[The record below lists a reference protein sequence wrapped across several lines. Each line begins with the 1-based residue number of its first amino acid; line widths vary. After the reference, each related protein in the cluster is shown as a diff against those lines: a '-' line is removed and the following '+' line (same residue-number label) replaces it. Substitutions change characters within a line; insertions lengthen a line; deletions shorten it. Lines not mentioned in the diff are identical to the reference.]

1 MKTLVNTTLL
11 ITLALPLAAQTSTPS
26 SAAGTTPGSRP
37 VATVNGEIIT
47 ADKLNSLW
55 ATLSPARREQYEKNG
70 GKSAFLDN
78 YLRKRLLVQ
87 EALKGGFDK
96 RPDVQADIDAAKE
109 SVLFDRYVR
118 DVVAGQIVSD
128 AEVRKFYDDNKADYA
143 IPEELKIRHIVILP
157 NGAGPRPKSKEQALD
172 LIKQVAMELTAATVH
187 TSNDE
192 AGMRARVAAFDA
204 AAKRY
209 SEDEAAPK
217 GGDLGYVGKG
227 LLDPT
232 FESTAWALPLGKVSG
247 IVETKFGYHLI
258 FVEAKKAAGTQSF
271 EEAAPKIREG
281 ITAARSAEIVE
292 AVAKLT
298 NELRGSSK
306 ISVYPENIR

>member
-1 MKTLVNTTLL
+1 MKSFVSTTLFL
-11 ITLALPLAAQTSTPS
+11 VLALPLAAQT
-26 SAAGTTPGSRP
+26 ATPGSRP
-37 VATVNGEIIT
+37 VASVNGEIIT
-47 ADKLNSLW
+47 AAKLDSLW
-55 ATLSPARREQYEKNG
+55 NTLSPARREQYEKNG

-118 DVVAGQIVSD
+118 DVVAAQIVSD
-128 AEVRKFYDDNKADYA
+128 AEVRKFYEDNKADYA

-172 LIKQVAMELTAATVH
+172 LIKQVAMELNAAAVH
-187 TSNDE
+187 TSNDA
-192 AGMRARVAAFDA
+192 AGVRARIAAFDA

-232 FESTAWALPLGKVSG
+232 FESTAWELPIGKISSV
-247 IVETKFGYHLI
+247 VETKFGYHLI
-258 FVEAKKAAGTQSF
+258 LVEDKKPAGTQPY
-271 EEAAPKIREG
+271 EVAAPKIREG

-298 NELRGSSK
+298 NELRGASK
-306 ISVYPENIR
+306 ISVYPENIK